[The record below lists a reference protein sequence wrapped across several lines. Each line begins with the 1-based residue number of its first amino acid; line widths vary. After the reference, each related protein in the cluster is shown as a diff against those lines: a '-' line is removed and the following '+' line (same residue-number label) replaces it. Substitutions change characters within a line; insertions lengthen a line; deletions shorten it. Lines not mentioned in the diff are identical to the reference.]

1 MLTQEQKE
9 ARMSLMGS
17 PESVAVVSAFSAITI
32 CDFDKDG
39 TEADFREMMSVSHE
53 VKDEALGDDSQIAK
67 LFPILGS
74 EVAREYTASKLRKL
88 ADLLEL
94 L

>member
-1 MLTQEQKE
+1 
-9 ARMSLMGS
+9 MSLMGT
-17 PESVAVVSAFSAITI
+17 PENVAVVSAFQSVTLG
-32 CDFDKDG
+32 DFDRDG
-39 TEADFREMMSVSHE
+39 TEADFREMMSVAHE
-53 VKDEALGDDSQIAK
+53 VKDESLGDDSQIAK
-67 LFPILGS
+67 LFPILRS